1 MVADL
6 IKAEVNVKEI
16 ELLAD
21 TTGIISKKA
30 KANFKTLGKRLGG
43 SMKAASQII
52 GNLSQAEIAGIE
64 RTGKF
69 DLNIEGQIFELT
81 SEDFEIV
88 SEDIP
93 GWQVANDREIT
104 VALDITITDGLLV
117 EGMARELVN
126 RIQNIRKNSDFEVTD
141 RIIVSLEDHPALRPT
156 IASFASYITSE
167 VLADDL
173 ILIDQ
178 LKEGES
184 VDLTEELALMIAVK
198 KSN

>member
-69 DLNIEGQIFELT
+69 DLDIEGQIFDLT

-104 VALDITITDGLLV
+104 VALVITITDGLLA